1 MGDKIVLGIESTCDE
16 TGVGIL
22 RGRHVLANAI
32 ASSMDEYARYGGII
46 PEIASRAHLEAIM
59 PVINNALN
67 TAELTLSDIDAIAVA
82 AGPGLL
88 GSLSVGVSAA
98 KGLSLA
104 LDIPIYAVNHIVAHT
119 AVSLVAHPEL
129 SLEEPLIA
137 LVASGGHSSLFFV
150 RNFANDITELG
161 STLDD
166 AAGEA
171 FDKVG
176 RLLGLK
182 YPGGPEIDKLARLG
196 NRHAIEFP
204 KSFVS
209 GPKFKAHRF
218 DFSFSGVKSA
228 VARYVEANYKDAG
241 TGKIQISEQ
250 KLQDIAASFSEA
262 VTDVLVT
269 KTLDA
274 AREYGVRKV
283 FIGGGFSANSDLR
296 AKFKNAEVES
306 KYSDCPLEIFIP
318 PTEYC
323 TDNGIMIACLGAI
336 LLENH
341 VLPSPLDFTIDSVMS
356 VG

>member
-1 MGDKIVLGIESTCDE
+1 
-16 TGVGIL
+16 
-22 RGRHVLANAI
+22 
-32 ASSMDEYARYGGII
+32 MDEYARYGGII

-59 PVINNALN
+59 PVIQDALT
-67 TAELTLSDIDAIAVA
+67 TAELDLCNIDAIAVA

-98 KGLSLA
+98 KGLALA
-104 LDIPIYAVNHIVAHT
+104 LDIPIYGVNHIVAHT
-119 AVSLVAHPEL
+119 AVSLVAYPDL
-129 SLEEPLIA
+129 SLDEPLIA
-137 LVASGGHSSLFFV
+137 LVASGGHSSLFLV
-150 RNFANDITELG
+150 RNFATDITELG

-182 YPGGPEIDKLARLG
+182 YPGGPEIDKLAKLG

-228 VARYVEANYKDAG
+228 VARYVEAKYKDTT
-241 TGKIQISEQ
+241 TGCVRVPEPE
-250 KLQDIAASFSEA
+250 LQDIAASFSEA
-262 VTDVLVT
+262 VTDVIVA

-274 AREYGVRKV
+274 AREYGVNKI

-296 AKFKNAEVES
+296 AKFKDAES
-306 KYSDCPLEIFIP
+306 QSQSTDNPLQIFIP
-318 PTEYC
+318 PIKYC
-323 TDNGIMIACLGAI
+323 TDNGIMIACLGSI
-336 LLENH
+336 LLDNG
-341 VLPSPLDFTIDSVMS
+341 VQASPLGFTIDSVLHT
-356 VG
+356 